1 VCFPQYV
8 AAWYVFFNHFL
19 TQLNDLRREDEAL
32 FDRIPAF
39 VPYAIGGTC
48 LFFTSFTFVQWRY
61 LYISPDYFWKTG
73 VQIVLALSH
82 SITLPLTLLPV
93 FTEYIYALLS
103 LSSKMFLGLLLYFNV
118 LMFSSFSEALS
129 DTVANNA
136 SPPPPPVAR
145 M

>member
-1 VCFPQYV
+1 M
-8 AAWYVFFNHFL
+8 
-19 TQLNDLRREDEAL
+19 
-32 FDRIPAF
+32 
-39 VPYAIGGTC
+39 
-48 LFFTSFTFVQWRY
+48 
-61 LYISPDYFWKTG
+61 
-73 VQIVLALSH
+73 QIVLARSHLALSH

-103 LSSKMFLGLLLYFNV
+103 LSSKMFLGLLLYINV

>member
-1 VCFPQYV
+1 MLALTAPQLH
-8 AAWYVFFNHFL
+8 AHTRSFS
-19 TQLNDLRREDEAL
+19 R
-32 FDRIPAF
+32 
-39 VPYAIGGTC
+39 
-48 LFFTSFTFVQWRY
+48 SFTD
-61 LYISPDYFWKTG
+61 ISPDYFWKTG